1 MTEELRFHRENDC
14 LWVVPLNSHQDFCLS
29 PQLDD
34 LRAELDRCAL
44 PRVIVDLSG
53 LPAFGSTLLDLLV
66 VIWRK
71 IGRRDG
77 RLVLYKPSQ
86 IGREVLSAAKLN
98 QLWPMAETREVA
110 MELARTADVD

>member
-1 MTEELRFHRENDC
+1 MAEALRYHREGDC
-14 LWVVPLNSHQDFCLS
+14 LWVIPLTSHQDFCLS
-29 PQLDD
+29 PELDE
-34 LRAELDRCAL
+34 LRAELDQGAI

-77 RLVLYKPSQ
+77 RLVLYKPSP
-86 IGREVLSAAKLN
+86 IGREVLSAARLD
-98 QLWPMAETREVA
+98 QLWSMAESREEA
-110 MELARTADVD
+110 FELAHTADVA